1 MQLWVADDLIIS
13 TLNDLTLTAISSDN
27 MLTVDEKWFL
37 FKGRLV
43 PPTSTFLKPLSQQ
56 KKLLMTIMLAT

>member
-1 MQLWVADDLIIS
+1 MS
-13 TLNDLTLTAISSDN
+13 LTAISSDN

-37 FKGRLV
+37 FKGRLAL
-43 PPTSTFLKPLSQQ
+43 PTSTFLKPLSQQ